1 MKWIAITLAALALS
15 GCAKSIDNQQAAQKA
30 VDEYFTRKPEL
41 RSMSARVQS
50 VIFRGN
56 EADATVMVTG
66 KGADPSTAI
75 PIPYI
80 LERKSAGWEV
90 KGPSKSAMAGH
101 GSQNGAPNGGQMPP
115 GHPGAG
121 MNGGA
126 SGQPM
131 PPGHPG
137 LGNAPGAQ
145 PDGSQ
150 KLNLPPDHP
159 PIGGSSK

>member
-1 MKWIAITLAALALS
+1 MKWIAIALAAIALS
-15 GCAKSIDNQQAAQKA
+15 GCSKSIDNQDAAQKA
-30 VDEYFTRKPEL
+30 VDDYFTGKPEL

-80 LERKSAGWEV
+80 LARESAGWKV

-101 GSQNGAPNGGQMPP
+101 GAQGGGQMP
-115 GHPGAG
+115 AG
-121 MNGGA
+121 TSLKWA
-126 SGQPM
+126 
-131 PPGHPG
+131 
-137 LGNAPGAQ
+137 
-145 PDGSQ
+145 
-150 KLNLPPDHP
+150 
-159 PIGGSSK
+159 

>member
-1 MKWIAITLAALALS
+1 MKWIAIAFAALALS
-15 GCAKSIDNQQAAQKA
+15 GCSKNIDNQDAAQKA
-30 VDEYFTRKPEL
+30 VDDYFTGKPEL

-66 KGADPSTAI
+66 KGADPATAI

-80 LERKSAGWEV
+80 LERKSSGWVV

-101 GSQNGAPNGGQMPP
+101 GGQAGGQMPA
-115 GHPGAG
+115 GHPG
-121 MNGGA
+121 MGA
-126 SGQPM
+126 ANSAGQPM
-131 PPGHPG
+131 PPGHPAM
-137 LGNAPGAQ
+137 GNAPGAE

-159 PIGGSSK
+159 HIGGASK

>member
-1 MKWIAITLAALALS
+1 MKWITLALAALVLS
-15 GCAKSIDNQQAAQKA
+15 GCSKNIDNQDAAQKA

-41 RSMSARVQS
+41 RTMSARVQS

-66 KGADPSTAI
+66 KGQAPSTAI

-90 KGPSKSAMAGH
+90 QGPSKSAMAAH
-101 GSQNGAPNGGQMPP
+101 GGQNGGQMPA
-115 GHPGAG
+115 GHPGTG
-121 MNGGA
+121 MTGA
-126 SGQPM
+126 NGQPM
-131 PPGHPG
+131 PPGHPATG
-137 LGNAPGAQ
+137 TAPGAQ

-150 KLNLPPDHP
+150 KLTLPPDHP
-159 PIGGSSK
+159 HIGGNSQ